1 MQRTLEYF
9 FLQYAPNALRE
20 ECVNVALIQL
30 DSGATERGIC
40 SFRVAKDWV
49 GRVQSID
56 PDADIEMLAAVWTE
70 FERML
75 SDPERSR
82 ETLRMIED
90 SFSNLL
96 RASSRRKC
104 DCEVDSSGIDLLA
117 SRYL

>member
-1 MQRTLEYF
+1 VQRTLEYF
-9 FLQYAPNALRE
+9 FLQYAPNALSE

-30 DSGATERGIC
+30 DSGATGSGIC
-40 SFRVAKDWV
+40 SFRVAKDWI

-56 PDADIEMLAAVWTE
+56 PDVDLEMLAAAWTE

-82 ETLRMIED
+82 ETLMMIED
-90 SFSNLL
+90 SFSNVL
-96 RASSRRKC
+96 RVSSRRKC
-104 DCEVDSSGIDLLA
+104 DCGVAGSNIDTLA